1 MKEFLAEYVSNT
13 GLEAIVALLAANF
26 IAQIIKVINI
36 GFRKKIIRPSLFFAT
51 GGMPSSH
58 SSTVVAMAT
67 SVGLVDGFTST
78 TYAIA
83 VCFAVVVMF
92 DAAGLR
98 QNAGKQARVLNK
110 IVAEFLSPEGHV
122 STERLKEFLGHTSLE
137 VFAGAALGIAVS
149 FGLRVAFMRFL

>member
-13 GLEAIVALLAANF
+13 GVEAICAMLIANF
-26 IAQIIKVINI
+26 IAQIIKVITI
-36 GFRKKIIRPSLFFAT
+36 AYKKKIIRPSLFFAT

-58 SSTVVAMAT
+58 SSTVVSMAV

-78 TYAIA
+78 NHAIA
-83 VCFAVVVMF
+83 VCFALVVMF

-110 IVAEFLSPEGHV
+110 IVIEFLSPDSNV
-122 STERLKEFLGHTSLE
+122 TTERLKEFLGHTSLE

-149 FGLRVAFMRFL
+149 FGIRLALISYL